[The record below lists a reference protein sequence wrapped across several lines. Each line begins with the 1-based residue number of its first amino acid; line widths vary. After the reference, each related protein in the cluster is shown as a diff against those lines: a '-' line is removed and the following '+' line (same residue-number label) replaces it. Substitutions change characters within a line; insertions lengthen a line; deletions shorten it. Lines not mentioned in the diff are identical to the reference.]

1 MLVGLNVAYSYLL
14 GAVLSWGIIG
24 PALISQGLAVGL
36 QPYEGKWGGYTV
48 YTSMSSKDLVHSPS
62 PRYWLLWPGIMI
74 MLCASIAE
82 LLVLYKI
89 VLKGCKTAFRE
100 TKTNILIARANKT
113 PFAMFQSTGLDSKE
127 GSVRWWMWAP
137 ETLILVV
144 LTCVVLSLQY
154 HMDIGTSLIS
164 LLFGLV
170 LSFLSIQVAG
180 VVDQVPTT
188 AVSKATQLILAG
200 VTKGNYALADAR
212 RINIAGAQIA
222 GGGSYA
228 ATEMMADF
236 RVGFLLNTPVLQQFL
251 AQIVGNIFA
260 IFLSPGVFILFA
272 KAYPCIIDT
281 TIETCAFAVPAASAW
296 KSLAVAVTSNTLPI
310 PLSSG
315 ITAIVLGVLSVVMV
329 FFRHFVLTGSRAK
342 YANWL
347 PNMSVIG
354 LAMIIPS
361 TCLNIVRFLIF
372 VGFSELTKSR
382 PWLWEPHSHLSGRK
396 NIQSLQI
403 HMCTRFQLDVLL
415 EKALGVFLTLY
426 FNWRISEVLHMDR
439 TLLVH

>member
-1 MLVGLNVAYSYLL
+1 MPNPCRIFIWGKYKNAALAAESWGWFIEWTPAFLGSGMLVGMNVAYSYLF

-24 PALISQGLAVGL
+24 PSLIAQGLAVGR
-36 QPYEGKWGGYTV
+36 QPYEGKWASYTV
-48 YTSMSSKDLVHSPS
+48 YTSMSSKDYINSPS

-82 LLVLYKI
+82 LLVLYKVI
-89 VLKGCKTAFRE
+89 ATGCKTAFKE
-100 TKTNILIARANKT
+100 TRSNAMKKRGGKT
-113 PFAMFQSTGLDSKE
+113 PYSFFQNTRIDSQE
-127 GSVRWWMWAP
+127 GTVRWWMWAP
-137 ETLILVV
+137 ETLILII
-144 LTCVVLSLQY
+144 LTCVILSLQY

-200 VTKGNYALADAR
+200 VTKMHYTIPDAQ

-236 RVGFLLNTPVLQQFL
+236 RVGFLLQTPVLQQFL

-296 KSLAVAVTSNTLPI
+296 KSLAVAVTSKTLPI

-315 ITAIVLGVLSVVMV
+315 ITAIVLGVLSILMVV
-329 FFRHFVLTGSRAK
+329 FRHFYLTGARAK
-342 YANWL
+342 HAKWL

-354 LAMIIPS
+354 LAMIVPS
-361 TCLNIVRFLIF
+361 TCLNIVSFR
-372 VGFSELTKSR
+372 S
-382 PWLWEPHSHLSGRK
+382 P
-396 NIQSLQI
+396 
-403 HMCTRFQLDVLL
+403 
-415 EKALGVFLTLY
+415 
-426 FNWRISEVLHMDR
+426 
-439 TLLVH
+439 